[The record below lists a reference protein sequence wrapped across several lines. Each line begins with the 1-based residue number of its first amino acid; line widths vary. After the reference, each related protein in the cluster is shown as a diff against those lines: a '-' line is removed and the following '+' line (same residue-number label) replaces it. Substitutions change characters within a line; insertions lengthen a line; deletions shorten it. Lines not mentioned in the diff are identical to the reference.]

1 MRPSFYNWLVDRRWA
16 LLWVALGASLWGTD
30 TVLRRPLTSS
40 LSSPQIVLIEHLI
53 LTLALLPVCWRA
65 RAQWRALEPSQWG
78 AVLGVSWGGSAVGT
92 VLFTEAIRMGN
103 PSTAVLLQKT
113 QPLFAALLARHL
125 LGEQLG
131 RRFWISLLLALW
143 GAYLVSFGA
152 QNPFRFRPPVPAAAA
167 LLALAAAA
175 LWGAST
181 VLGRWALERLS
192 FLTLTALRI
201 VVATPLLLILAW
213 IHSSSMAMV
222 VGAGQALALL
232 VLALVPGLLA
242 LIVYYRGL
250 RHARASRAAIAELSF
265 PAVATLLNWA
275 VLGARISAV
284 QLTGFALLWGV
295 ILNLEKG
302 KYAESGH

>member
-1 MRPSFYNWLVDRRWA
+1 M
-16 LLWVALGASLWGTD
+16 ALGASLWGTD
-30 TVLRRPLTSS
+30 AVLRRPLTSS
-40 LSSPQIVLIEHLI
+40 FSSPQIVLIEHLI
-53 LTLALLPVCWRA
+53 LTLALLPVCWRT

-78 AVLGVSWGGSAVGT
+78 AVLGISWGGSAVGT

-103 PSTAVLLQKT
+103 PTTAVLLQKT
-113 QPLFAALLARHL
+113 QPIFAALLARRVL
-125 LGEQLG
+125 REQLG
-131 RRFWISLLLALW
+131 RRFWVSLLLALW

-167 LLALAAAA
+167 LLALGAAA

-181 VLGRWALERLS
+181 VLGRWALDRLS

-201 VVATPLLLILAW
+201 VVATPLLMILAW
-213 IHSSSMAMV
+213 MHSSPMALV
-222 VGAGQALALL
+222 VRADQAVALL

-265 PAVATLLNWA
+265 PAVAALLNWA

-284 QLTGFALLWGV
+284 QFTGFALLWGV